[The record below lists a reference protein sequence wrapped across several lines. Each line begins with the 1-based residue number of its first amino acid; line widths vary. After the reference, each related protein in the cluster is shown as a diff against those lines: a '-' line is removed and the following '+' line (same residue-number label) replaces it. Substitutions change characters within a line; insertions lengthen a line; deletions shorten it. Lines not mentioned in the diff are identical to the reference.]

1 MFKWKSWVLKEA
13 NYTFK
18 RCYILLKSLYSSD
31 NLSSRSFFSSIKL
44 DGQMFIFLKPTPDS
58 ISNPP
63 AIPAQNGNYQFKF
76 LMTLCHNLPGDI
88 ALGGRSE
95 TMLGYAW
102 IARLR
107 AGVSN
112 CRRLA
117 ISLFYLALTLK
128 LLRSISCT
136 VVTGLSSSMSDT
148 AAGVSSSPNVVPV
161 ILALVSTFNFTL

>member
-31 NLSSRSFFSSIKL
+31 NLSSRSFLSSIKL
-44 DGQMFIFLKPTPDS
+44 DGHISSDS
-58 ISNPP
+58 ISNLP
-63 AIPAQNGNYQFKF
+63 AIPAQNGDYQFKF